1 MKNGSFEPITRLR
14 PDLICLQEVRTQ
26 QEPTVVTGYTHYWNH
41 GQIDGYSGTAILS
54 KHKPRRALYDFD
66 GLYPDIADEGAP
78 AAIDQGW
85 KYHKLAEFFA
95 EAADAAITLT
105 FQRVEEISGCPLPPS
120 ARKYPSWW
128 YPHAG
133 GRKIADAWINAGYR
147 MKKLDISAER
157 AVFCRAVSGVS
168 RVNIPD
174 AILNGKLPDD
184 AVFELETHMAYIVR
198 KYGLGKNL

>member
-1 MKNGSFEPITRLR
+1 MKIVSWSVNGLR
-14 PDLICLQEVRTQ
+14 SCIDSGSILPVAQKKPDLICLQEIRTQ
-26 QEPTVVTGYTHYWNH
+26 QEPTVATGYTHYWNH
-41 GQIDGYSGTAILS
+41 GQIDGYSGVSILS
-54 KHKPRRALYDFD
+54 KRKPRRVLYDFD

-78 AAIDQGW
+78 AAIDKDW

-105 FQRVEEISGCPLPPS
+105 FQRVEEISGYPLPPS

-168 RVNIPD
+168 RVNISRMR
-174 AILNGKLPDD
+174 
-184 AVFELETHMAYIVR
+184 F
-198 KYGLGKNL
+198 